1 VVVIYSNI
9 LFYSS
14 IDFIN
19 TKCADKFLINIKC
32 QFVKLLNKSW
42 EVAMKKLLVFFAV
55 ISLVFAQVSYVTN
68 KGDFGVRLSLYGNV
82 NIYKGSSVK
91 ANRHIYQTS
100 LLISTG
106 EVFTFNNVNDSYIL
120 DIILDSAKVV
130 ENPQKSIYEL
140 TCRNG
145 ESKTDPLFETQT
157 TVYGW
162 DSRYAVI
169 KYTIKNND
177 TKNLTGK
184 IGLEIQ
190 PNIDAGYG
198 NENISYDANTKVLMM
213 SRALPT
219 SKTKVGVKFNK
230 EVYSLNSFD
239 WFPEYDT
246 MALAQRDSMYWDY
259 ATNNQINTYNN
270 MPSSDGQVVLVYFDN
285 IDIPT
290 NESYEVIYAYAI
302 ASTEDSVKT
311 MLDEAATKFNE
322 LTRVEKIDTKVTNF
336 ELYQNYPN
344 PFNPATNIKFAIVQ
358 NDFVTLTVYNSLGQ
372 EIAQLVNENLS
383 AGTYNVKFDANNL
396 PSGIYYYQ
404 LKTSNNQLTKK
415 MMLIK

>member
-1 VVVIYSNI
+1 
-9 LFYSS
+9 
-14 IDFIN
+14 
-19 TKCADKFLINIKC
+19 
-32 QFVKLLNKSW
+32 
-42 EVAMKKLLVFFAV
+42 
-55 ISLVFAQVSYVTN
+55 
-68 KGDFGVRLSLYGNV
+68 
-82 NIYKGSSVK
+82 
-91 ANRHIYQTS
+91 
-100 LLISTG
+100 
-106 EVFTFNNVNDSYIL
+106 
-120 DIILDSAKVV
+120 
-130 ENPQKSIYEL
+130 
-140 TCRNG
+140 
-145 ESKTDPLFETQT
+145 
-157 TVYGW
+157 
-162 DSRYAVI
+162 
-169 KYTIKNND
+169 
-177 TKNLTGK
+177 
-184 IGLEIQ
+184 
-190 PNIDAGYG
+190 
-198 NENISYDANTKVLMM
+198 MM